1 MDHKEHWQKVF
12 TTKGEQD
19 VSWFEA
25 LPAMSLQMMESAG
38 LGPET
43 CVLDVGG
50 GDSRLVD
57 ALASRGL
64 DCLAVLDVSGAALHR
79 AQERLGEVAGAFT
92 WIESDVTAAW
102 TLKPMDIWHDRAV
115 FHFLTTD
122 EERAQY
128 RSHLL
133 QTVKPAGA
141 VIIATFALD
150 GPEQCSGL
158 PVARY
163 SAETLARELGR
174 EFTLME
180 AMRHQHQTPWGA
192 MQPFVYARF
201 RREQSPAPILE
212 GKDAAAPA
220 VFAPLTVLR
229 EARRQRQLPGLH
241 VPAVCV
247 LDPDGDIVRWLKRSG
262 TGTLSDT
269 WACYHS
275 EMYEFEL
282 AGSRVGVVGCAVGA
296 PYAVLV
302 AEQMFVSGCEVLFS
316 ITSAGRIGDKATPPY
331 FVLVNRALRDE
342 GTSYHYLPV
351 SRFAEADPTLLTSAR
366 AALATAGVE
375 IAEGASW
382 TTDAPFRETD
392 AGIAAAEAQ
401 GVLAVEMECAG
412 LYAFG
417 RARRQ
422 PVLCFAHVTN
432 TMGQSEQEF
441 EKGDADGVRASLRV
455 LEPLVRARVGRRPD
469 GSTLESGRA
478 TT

>member
-1 MDHKEHWQKVF
+1 MNPKDHWQQVF
-12 TTKGEQD
+12 STKGEKD
-19 VSWFEA
+19 VSWYEA

-64 DCLAVLDVSGAALHR
+64 DCLAVLDVSEAALHR
-79 AQERLGEVAGAFT
+79 AQERLGDLAGAFT

-102 TLKPMDIWHDRAV
+102 SLKPMDIWHDRAA
-115 FHFLTTD
+115 FHFLATA
-122 EERAQY
+122 EERARY
-128 RSHLL
+128 RTHLL
-133 QTVKPAGA
+133 ETVKPGGA

-150 GPEQCSGL
+150 GPERCSGL

-163 SAETLARELGR
+163 SAETLASELGT
-174 EFTLME
+174 EFTLVE
-180 AMRHQHQTPWGA
+180 ARRHEHQTPWGA
-192 MQPFVYARF
+192 TQPFVYARF
-201 RREQSPAPILE
+201 RREFDVAPILS
-212 GKDAAAPA
+212 GKDATAPA
-220 VFAPLTVLR
+220 VFAPVTVLR

-241 VPAVCV
+241 VPPVCV
-247 LDPDGDIVRWLKRSG
+247 LDPDGDIVRWLKRTG
-262 TGTLSDT
+262 AGTLSDT

-275 EMYEFEL
+275 ELYEFDL
-282 AGSRVGVVGCAVGA
+282 AGTRVGVVGCAVGA

-302 AEQMFVSGCEVLFS
+302 AEQLFVCGCEVLFS
-316 ITSAGRIGDKATPPY
+316 ITSAGRIGDRATPPY

-342 GTSYHYLPV
+342 GTSYHYLPA
-351 SRFAEADPTLLTSAR
+351 SRFAEADPALLTSAR

-392 AGIAAAEAQ
+392 AGIAAADAQ

-412 LYAFG
+412 LYAFA

-432 TMGQSEQEF
+432 TMGQSQQEF
-441 EKGDADGVRASLRV
+441 EKGHDDGVDASLRV
-455 LEPLVRARVGRRPD
+455 LEPLIRTRIGRRPD
-469 GSTLESGRA
+469 GTA
-478 TT
+478 QP